1 MTNSKVI
8 LTTIKQNLYIEVN
21 LNMSS
26 AKRRLFCLCSMAKEQ
41 PVAPPYQFRAKVTL
55 YNSSWTNGGRVTNMH
70 GTKLGHLWSWWLF
83 VSGRHQAI
91 TWTNAG
97 NCKLGLR
104 RKHQWN
110 FNRNWYISFKKIHVN
125 MSCWIWRSFCLGL
138 IVSTD
143 WGHASSKWLTLTHP
157 ASNAI

>member
-8 LTTIKQNLYIEVN
+8 LTTIKQNVCIEVN

-26 AKRRLFCLCSMAKEQ
+26 AKRRSFCLCSMAKEQ

-83 VSGRHQAI
+83 LVGTRPLPEPMLVIVNWA
-91 TWTNAG
+91 
-97 NCKLGLR
+97 LR

-110 FNRNWYISFKKIHVN
+110 FNRNWYISFKKIPVN
-125 MSCWIWRSFCLGL
+125 LWCWIWRSFCLGL